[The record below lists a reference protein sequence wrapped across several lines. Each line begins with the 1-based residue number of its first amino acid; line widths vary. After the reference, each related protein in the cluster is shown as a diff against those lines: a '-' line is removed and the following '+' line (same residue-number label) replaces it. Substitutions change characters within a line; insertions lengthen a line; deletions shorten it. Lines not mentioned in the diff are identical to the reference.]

1 MRLLEQIPAS
11 TSQRW
16 FVFPPLDAS
25 LTSPSLFLSFSFSLS
40 LLLLLSFSPFL
51 FPFLFFSFSLS
62 LLFFFPFSSSP
73 SLFFSIPYYSMSLFS
88 EFSVSSFSSSYPHPH
103 TLISIPS
110 SSYPHLHT
118 RSLSL
123 SLYFLSLDVS
133 LHPQKNSCSNQYVF
147 FKCSN
152 AFHFLLFHFFLSS
165 TSHLIIHH
173 TTPTMQTNGALLK
186 HTNMLVHRNGIF
198 NDGI

>member
-16 FVFPPLDAS
+16 FVFLPLGAS
-25 LTSPSLFLSFSFSLS
+25 LTSSPS
-40 LLLLLSFSPFL
+40 LLL
-51 FPFLFFSFSLS
+51 FFSLSLS
-62 LLFFFPFSSSP
+62 LLFFLALFLFPITLCRSFPSFPFPRS
-73 SLFFSIPYYSMSLFS
+73 
-88 EFSVSSFSSSYPHPH
+88 HPH
-103 TLISIPS
+103 TLISIPV
-110 SSYPHLHT
+110 
-118 RSLSL
+118 L
-123 SLYFLSLDVS
+123 SLYSLSLDVS
-133 LHPQKNSCSNQYVF
+133 LHPRKNSCSNQYVF

-186 HTNMLVHRNGIF
+186 HTNILVHWNGIF